1 MKQRAYLGEKC
12 ANDCLRSQTFELE
25 NYEFKRLQGEGLLGK
40 LNTHGL
46 YLHISP
52 ENMCGEGR

>member
-1 MKQRAYLGEKC
+1 MAYLGEKC

-40 LNTHGL
+40 LNTHGR

>member
-40 LNTHGL
+40 LNTHVKKL
-46 YLHISP
+46 FLRDETKRRVS
-52 ENMCGEGR
+52 